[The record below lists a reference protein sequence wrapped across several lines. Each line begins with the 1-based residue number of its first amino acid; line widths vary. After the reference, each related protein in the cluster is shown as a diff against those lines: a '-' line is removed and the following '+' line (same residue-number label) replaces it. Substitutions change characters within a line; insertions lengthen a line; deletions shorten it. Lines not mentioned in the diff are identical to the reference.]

1 MVAEEKLRVHYFF
14 IRGKCQPIRHL
25 LYHLKVDFEDIMHEK
40 SEEVEVEV
48 GFNMGLPMLEDGDLR
63 VHDAVAIMVY
73 ICKKYENLAL
83 IGQTPQGMV
92 LFSLFRPE
100 SKRYS

>member
-1 MVAEEKLRVHYFF
+1 VHYFF

-48 GFNMGLPMLEDGDLR
+48 GFNMGLPMLEDSDLR
-63 VHDAVAIMVY
+63 VHDAVAIMIY
-73 ICKKYENLAL
+73 ICKKYDNLAL
-83 IGQTPQGMV
+83 VGQTPQGMV
-92 LFSLFRPE
+92 TFPLFRQE
-100 SKRYS
+100 SRKY